1 MKKSFLTL
9 ALLLGLTAA
18 ASAQN
23 RGLFNRGPETGGME
37 YSTEYRESGLV
48 LPGSHGSNTDADSVP
63 MGTGTALL
71 LGMGAA
77 YLVSKKRREE

>member
-9 ALLLGLTAA
+9 ALLLGLMTA
-18 ASAQN
+18 ASAQD
-23 RGLFNRGPETGGME
+23 RGLFNRGPETGGMD
-37 YSTEYRESGLV
+37 YSTEYRESSGLV
-48 LPGSHGSNTDADSVP
+48 LPGSHGSNQDATSP
-63 MGTGTALL
+63 LGTGTALL

>member
-9 ALLLGLTAA
+9 ALLLGLMTA
-18 ASAQN
+18 ASAQD
-23 RGLFNRGPETGGME
+23 RGLFNRGPETGGMD

-48 LPGSHGSNTDADSVP
+48 LPGSHGSNTDTDAVP

-77 YLVSKKRREE
+77 YLVTKKRREE

>member
-9 ALLLGLTAA
+9 ALLLGLMTA
-18 ASAQN
+18 ASAQD
-23 RGLFNRGPETGGME
+23 RGLFNRGPETGGMD

-48 LPGSHGSNTDADSVP
+48 LPGSHGSNQDATAP
-63 MGTGTALL
+63 LGTGTALL

>member
-1 MKKSFLTL
+1 MKKSIFTL
-9 ALLLGLTAA
+9 VLLVGLLAT

-23 RGLFNRGPETGGME
+23 RGLFDRGPETGMDY
-37 YSTEYRESGLV
+37 YSEYRGDGGLI
-48 LPGSHGSNTDADSVP
+48 LPGSHGSNTDTDAVP

-77 YLVSKKRREE
+77 YLVAKKNRKE